1 MQRTI
6 VLLAAFAAI
15 LCAAR
20 MRIPVRRDMNQ
31 AAAHRR
37 GAPIISK
44 EYNFGGNTIVI
55 NDFLGVQFYGPI
67 SVGTPPQNFQV
78 VYDTGSSNLW
88 LPAPNCSTCGFKP
101 RYYSAKSSTY
111 APNGTI
117 FSVMYGS
124 GPVSGFE
131 SDDTI
136 ALGSQSV
143 TGQVFAEVTNAS
155 GLGLA
160 FAIAQWD
167 GICGMAWPA
176 ISVTYATP
184 PFFNLMAQDSSMD
197 QVFSFYLPKTDNNT
211 GVLDIGGI
219 DTAHYTGELQ
229 NVSLTTM
236 TYWETVMD
244 SFTIGETKLHD
255 IARIV
260 IDSGTSMLTG
270 PTEYVTQV
278 AAMIKATELL
288 PGRYIVDCSTV
299 STLPVIKVSI
309 GGVVWELTGEDYIVN
324 DMNVECILGFMGLD
338 MPAPLGPLW
347 IMGDVFMRK
356 VFTVF
361 DAGNTQLRF
370 AYAK

>member
-1 MQRTI
+1 
-6 VLLAAFAAI
+6 
-15 LCAAR
+15 
-20 MRIPVRRDMNQ
+20 MNA

-37 GAPIISK
+37 KMPMVTK
-44 EYNFGGNTIVI
+44 EYDLGGNKVVI

-67 SVGTPPQNFQV
+67 SIDTPAQNFQV

-88 LPAPNCSTCGFKP
+88 IPAPNCSSCGFKP
-101 RYYSAKSSTY
+101 RYTSSASSTY
-111 APNGTI
+111 SPNGT
-117 FSVMYGS
+117 FFGVMYGS
-124 GPVSGFE
+124 GPVTGFE

-136 ALGSQSV
+136 AIGSQSI
-143 TGQVFAEVTNAS
+143 TKQVFAEVTNAS

-176 ISVTYATP
+176 ISVTFATP
-184 PFFNLMAQDSSMD
+184 QFFNLMNQDPTMD
-197 QVFSFYLPKTDNNT
+197 QVFSFYLPSNSSDT

-244 SFTIGETKLHD
+244 NFYIGDEKLHD

-270 PTEYVTQV
+270 PTEYVTKV
-278 AAMIKATELL
+278 AAMINATQLL
-288 PGRYIVDCSTV
+288 PGRYIVNCAAVPS
-299 STLPVIKVSI
+299 LPVIKVSI
-309 GGVVWELTGEDYIVN
+309 GGIVWELTGEDYIVN
-324 DMNVECILGFMGLD
+324 DMDVECILGFMGLD

-370 AYAK
+370 AYAKQ